1 MRLGIDTTSIIPVSA
16 PCIPPSHGAGEAQ
29 GTASKDCHIVD
40 GPKSDL
46 PQWAV
51 RFLLLYLQ
59 VSQEPFSYSV

>member
-46 PQWAV
+46 P
-51 RFLLLYLQ
+51 
-59 VSQEPFSYSV
+59 